1 MRHVPSGDLIPQS
14 DMSIHQE
21 GFTVHFP
28 EGDAFFF
35 VECGGMRRNDRNI
48 QMLASARLAVEI
60 RVADRMGQD
69 GELKTIAAESG
80 E

>member
-1 MRHVPSGDLIPQS
+1 M
-14 DMSIHQE
+14 
-21 GFTVHFP
+21 
-28 EGDAFFF
+28 
-35 VECGGMRRNDRNI
+35 CRNDRNI